1 MSTST
6 IRIGTRGSELA
17 SWQAN
22 WVAERL
28 RAQGVQCELVTIATR
43 GDVQQAQPIEMIGTQ
58 GVFTKELQ
66 KALLDG
72 RIDLSVH
79 SLKDLPTEPVKP
91 LVLAAVPERESPLDV
106 LVSRNGNGFEQLP
119 KGARIGT
126 GSLRRRSQLLHQRP
140 DLQMLDVRGNVDTR
154 LKKLQEGQFDA
165 LILAE
170 AGLKRLGLADRI
182 TEVLPTKLM
191 LPAVGQGALGLETR
205 AHDTSARGT
214 TALIDDLASH
224 QAVLAERTLLAT
236 LRGGCLAPV
245 GAWGRLEDDGRLKIT
260 ACVLSRDGKQRLFA
274 ERLGNAADAVQIGR
288 QLAEDLLADGAAELI
303 DASRVLE

>member
-1 MSTST
+1 MSKSV
-6 IRIGTRGSELA
+6 IRIGTRGSQLA

-28 RAQGVQCELVTIATR
+28 RTLGAKCELITIATQ
-43 GDVQQAQPIEMIGTQ
+43 GDIQQEGPIETIGTQ

-79 SLKDLPTEPVKP
+79 SLKDLPTEPVKSII
-91 LVLAAVPERESPLDV
+91 LAAVPERESTHDV
-106 LVSRNGNGFEQLP
+106 LISRNGQRLDQLSP
-119 KGARIGT
+119 GARIGT
-126 GSLRRRSQLLHQRP
+126 GSLRRRAQLLHIRP

-154 LKKLQEGQFDA
+154 LKKLREGQYDA

-170 AGLKRLGLADRI
+170 AGLKRLGLADQI
-182 TEVLPTKLM
+182 TEIFPVEIM

-205 AHDTSARGT
+205 ASDQSAQEVA
-214 TALIDDLASH
+214 ALIDDLESH

-236 LRGGCLAPV
+236 LRGGCMAPV
-245 GAWGRLEDDGRLKIT
+245 AAWGRIEDDGRLR
-260 ACVLSRDGKQRLFA
+260 LSARVFSHDGAHKLAA
-274 ERLGNAADAVQIGR
+274 EQLGNAADAVQIGR
-288 QLAEDLLADGAAELI
+288 QVAEDLLADGAGELI
-303 DASRVLE
+303 EASRKSR